1 MISDSAPAKVKAE
14 RRTAKKGSV
23 LVVDDEEI
31 MRDVLETLLSAEGYR
46 VDLAKTGEEGLDAY
60 GRRSYDVVLL
70 DVSMPGI
77 GGLRALEGFLKL
89 DADAVVVM
97 ITAYAT
103 FDTAIA
109 AWERGAFGCI
119 RKPFQNEQIIA
130 TAAVGIKRRRKEE
143 ERRTLRRAM
152 SRAVDRGAIVG
163 RSDIM
168 QEVFRLVEQVAPARS
183 TILITGESGTGKE
196 LIAQAI
202 HEASPRAGKPFVTV
216 NSSNIPSELL
226 ESELFGHTRGAFTG
240 AVAAKK
246 GLFEVADNGSIFLDE
261 IGDIPP
267 ETQARLLRVIQERE
281 FTPLGDT
288 SPRRVD
294 VRIIA
299 ATNIELREAV
309 KQGTFREDLYYRLS
323 VVPIELPPLRDRRE
337 DILPLAQ
344 HFIRKYNEENA
355 RKVSEQIAP
364 EVLALLEAYSWPGNV
379 RELENAIERAV
390 VIAPGDEITRECLRT
405 EVSDP
410 EAALA
415 VARASAGSAAA
426 LDIGRGVNFY
436 DEVRRFEIDLIR
448 RALEQTVGHQS
459 RAARLLGMNPTT
471 LNSKIK
477 TYNINLRP

>member
-1 MISDSAPAKVKAE
+1 MAKE
-14 RRTAKKGSV
+14 GSV

-31 MRDVLETLLSAEGYR
+31 MREVLETLLSADGYR
-46 VDLAKTGEEGLDAY
+46 VDLAKTGEEGLEAY
-60 GRRSYDVVLL
+60 GRRAYDVVLL

-77 GGLRALEGFLKL
+77 GGLRALEEFLRM
-89 DADAVVVM
+89 DAEAAIVM

-119 RKPFQNEQIIA
+119 RKPFQNEQITA
-130 TAAVGIKRRRKEE
+130 TVAASIKRRRKEE

-152 SRAVDRGAIVG
+152 SKAVDRGEIVG
-163 RSDIM
+163 RSDVM
-168 QEVFRLVEQVAPARS
+168 QEVFRLIEQVAPARS
-183 TILITGESGTGKE
+183 TVLITGESGTGKE
-196 LIAQAI
+196 LIAKAI
-202 HEASPRAGKPFVTV
+202 HEASPRVGKPFVTV

-246 GLFEVADNGSIFLDE
+246 GLFEVADGGSIFLDE

-267 ETQARLLRVIQERE
+267 ETQVRLLRVIQERE

-288 SPRRVD
+288 TPRRVD

-299 ATNIELREAV
+299 ATNIDLREAV
-309 KQGTFREDLYYRLS
+309 RQGSFREDLYYRLA

-337 DILPLAQ
+337 DVLPLAQ
-344 HFIRKYNEENA
+344 HFIGKYNEENG
-355 RKVSEQIAP
+355 RHVSEQIAP

-390 VIAPGDEITRECLRT
+390 VIAPGDQVSRECLRP
-405 EVSDP
+405 EIADP
-410 EAALA
+410 QA
-415 VARASAGSAAA
+415 VIATSQAGSSFAAVQ
-426 LDIGRGVNFY
+426 DIGRGVNFY

-448 RALEQTVGHQS
+448 RALEQTSGHQS
-459 RAARLLGMNPTT
+459 RAARLLGMNATT

>member
-1 MISDSAPAKVKAE
+1 MAK
-14 RRTAKKGSV
+14 RGSV

-46 VDLAKTGEEGLDAY
+46 VDLAKTGEEGLECY
-60 GRRSYDVVLL
+60 GRRAYDVVLL
-70 DVSMPGI
+70 DVSMPGM
-77 GGLRALEGFLKL
+77 GGLRALEEFLKM
-89 DADAVVVM
+89 DADASVIV

-109 AWERGAFGCI
+109 AWDKGAMGCI
-119 RKPFQNEQIIA
+119 RKPFQNEQITA
-130 TAAVGIKRRRKEE
+130 TVAAGIKRRRKEE
-143 ERRTLRRAM
+143 ERQTLRRAM
-152 SRAVDRGAIVG
+152 SRAVDRGEMVG
-163 RSDIM
+163 HSDVM
-168 QEVFRLVEQVAPARS
+168 QEVFRLVDQVAPARS
-183 TILITGESGTGKE
+183 TVLITGESATGKE
-196 LIAQAI
+196 LIAKAI
-202 HEASPRAGKPFVTV
+202 HEASPRAAKPFVTV
-216 NSSNIPSELL
+216 NSSNIPTELL

-246 GLFEVADNGSIFLDE
+246 GLFEVADGGSIFLDE

-299 ATNIELREAV
+299 ATNIDLKDAV

-323 VVPIELPPLRDRRE
+323 VVPVELPPLRNRRE

-344 HFIRKYNEENA
+344 HFIRMYAAENA
-355 RKVSEQIAP
+355 REISENLRP
-364 EVLALLEAYSWPGNV
+364 DVLSLLENYNYPGNV
-379 RELENAIERAV
+379 RELENIIERAI
-390 VIAPGDEITRECLRT
+390 VIAPGDEITVECLRP
-405 EVSDP
+405 EVRDP
-410 EAALA
+410 ELA
-415 VARASAGSAAA
+415 FKMISETEGVSGEIDLA
-426 LDIGRGVNFY
+426 RGVNFY

-448 RALEQTVGHQS
+448 QALERTGGHQS
-459 RAARLLGMNPTT
+459 RAARLLGMNATT

-477 TYNINLRP
+477 TYNIDPRS

>member
-1 MISDSAPAKVKAE
+1 M
-14 RRTAKKGSV
+14 AKKGSV

-31 MRDVLETLLSAEGYR
+31 MRDVLESLLSPEGYR

-60 GRRSYDVVLL
+60 TKRPYDVVLL

-77 GGLRALEGFLKL
+77 GGLRALEEFLKL
-89 DADAVVVM
+89 DTDAVVVM

-109 AWERGAFGCI
+109 AWEKGAFGCI
-119 RKPFQNEQIIA
+119 RKPFQNELIS
-130 TAAVGIKRRRKEE
+130 TTVAAGIKRRRKDE
-143 ERRTLRRAM
+143 ERRSLRRAM
-152 SRAVDRGAIVG
+152 SREVDRGAIVG

-196 LIAQAI
+196 LIAKAI
-202 HEASPRAGKPFVTV
+202 HEASPRATRAFVTV

-246 GLFEVADNGSIFLDE
+246 GLFEVADGGSIFLDE

-267 ETQARLLRVIQERE
+267 ETQVRLLRVIQERE

-288 SPRRVD
+288 TPRRVD

-299 ATNIELREAV
+299 ATNIDLQDAV
-309 KQGTFREDLYYRLS
+309 RQGTFREDLYYRLS

-337 DILPLAQ
+337 DVLPLAQ
-344 HFIRKYNEENA
+344 HFIRKYNEENG
-355 RKVSEQIAP
+355 RHVSDQIAP
-364 EVLALLEAYSWPGNV
+364 EVLSLLESYSWPGNV

-390 VIAPGDEITRECLRT
+390 VIAPSDEVGRECLRP
-405 EVSDP
+405 EIADP
-410 EAALA
+410 QS
-415 VARASAGSAAA
+415 ARAVRTDSGAAVI
-426 LDIGRGVNFY
+426 DISRGINFY

-448 RALEQTVGHQS
+448 RALDQTGGHQS